1 PGRVCGTAPRARMRP
16 QLSAEDTSMSRSKSY
31 LTRRQRAGFRPR
43 LEMLEDRTA
52 PAVFTVTNTA
62 DTGPGSLRQAGSEA
76 NAARGA
82 DTITFDPAAF
92 ATPKT
97 ITLTTG
103 ELRVTDSVTIAG
115 PGAALAT
122 VSGNNTSRVFHMEGS
137 GTLDVTL
144 SALTV
149 TKGQAPTVA

>member
-1 PGRVCGTAPRARMRP
+1 SCRTQLHNRTGRRPSRGRA
-16 QLSAEDTSMSRSKSY
+16 QLR
-31 LTRRQRAGFRPR
+31 LTR
-43 LEMLEDRTA
+43 LEERTA
-52 PAVFTVTNTA
+52 PAVFAVANTA
-62 DTGPGSLRQAGSEA
+62 AAGPGSLRQAVLDA
-76 NAARGA
+76 NAAPGA

-92 ATPKT
+92 ATPRT

-122 VSGNNTSRVFHMEGS
+122 VSGNNASRVFHMEGS

-144 SALTV
+144 SGLTV
-149 TKGQAPTVA
+149 TKGKTPAAAGNDLLAVAGGGIFFLGD